1 MQRIPRFLVAVLSF
15 LSLCEASF
23 GQTAPGVQGAP
34 PIVRPGGPTGTA
46 VPGLPTARD
55 PRGGPQ
61 TGTAHVSGRVVAAQT
76 GTPLRRAQITLF
88 GLEGQSQTRRS
99 ATTDGEGR
107 YEFKDLPGGRY
118 AINATKAGYVTL
130 QYGQKR
136 PFEAGTPLVIA
147 DGENLSR
154 IDFNLPRGGVIVV
167 RVTDDFSEPLAGA
180 QVSVQRYQYGPDGQR
195 RLTTAPTGALGLSAT
210 DDHGELRVF
219 GLPPGEYLVSAAIR
233 TLGLPPTGGNS
244 TDVNEGFSPTFYPGT
259 INPAEAQAVS
269 VSVGDETSVQ
279 VSLIPSR
286 LVRISGTVVDS
297 EGRPAAGAQL
307 LLVTRSGTSMFSSG
321 FGSVSADGTFTIG
334 NVPPGEHSLDVRPT
348 PRPGATGSGEGAS
361 FPITVS
367 NSDISNVRIVTS
379 KGATI
384 SGRVL
389 FEGTSARSTD
399 ATPLRIFAQ
408 QSDPSRPI
416 VLPFTGA
423 DPLSNGVLDDAGNFQ
438 LSGQSGRVFLSPS
451 TGPLWMLKSITI
463 EGEDVTDTPID
474 LSGRQTVSG
483 VVIRMTDKL
492 TQIAGQV
499 NDARGQLLKDYV
511 VVVLPVESKEPV
523 VAARWIRTVR
533 PDSNGRFLARGLRPG
548 RYVAVAVEALE
559 QGRQFAP
566 EFQEQLRRG
575 AREFSLKEGESATLD
590 LTLTPG
596 L

>member
-1 MQRIPRFLVAVLSF
+1 MHRIPGTLVVVVALLDCSPVV
-15 LSLCEASF
+15 
-23 GQTAPGVQGAP
+23 GQGQALPGAQGGP
-34 PIVRPGGPTGTA
+34 PIARPGGS
-46 VPGLPTARD
+46 VPGLPTPRD
-55 PRGGPQ
+55 PRSAPQ
-61 TGTAHVSGRVVAAQT
+61 TGTARVSGRVVSTQT
-76 GTPLRRAQITLF
+76 GSPLRRAQISLF
-88 GLEGQSQTRRS
+88 GLEGQAQTRRS

-118 AINATKAGYVTL
+118 SITATKAGYVTL

-136 PFEAGTPLVIA
+136 PFEAGTPVAIA
-147 DGENLSR
+147 EGESLSR
-154 IDFNLPRGGVIVV
+154 VDFNLPRGAVIAV

-195 RLTTAPTGALGLSAT
+195 RLTNAPSGGFGLNGT
-210 DDHGELRVF
+210 DDHGEFRVF
-219 GLPPGEYLVSAAIR
+219 GLPPGEYIVSAGMR
-233 TLGLPPTGGNS
+233 TLGLPPSGSNA

-259 INPAEAQAVS
+259 INPAEAQAIS
-269 VSVGDETSVQ
+269 VGAGDETSVQ

-297 EGRPAAGAQL
+297 EGRPAAGAMIM
-307 LLVTRSGTSMFSSG
+307 LVTRTGTSMFSSG
-321 FGSVSADGTFTIG
+321 VGSVSADGTFAIG
-334 NVPPGEHSLDVRPT
+334 SVPPGEHSLDVRPT
-348 PRPGATGSGEGAS
+348 VRPGTTGGGEGAS

-367 NSDISNVRIVTS
+367 SSDISNVRIVTN

-384 SGRVL
+384 GGRVV

-399 ATPLRIFAQ
+399 STPLRVLAQ

-416 VLPFTGA
+416 LLPFTGA
-423 DPLSNGVLDDAGNFQ
+423 DPLANGVLDDAGNFQ
-438 LSGQSGRVFLSPS
+438 LSGQSGRVFLSLTS
-451 TGPLWMLKSITI
+451 GPLWVLKSITI

-474 LSGRQTVSG
+474 LSGRQSVTG
-483 VVIRMTDKL
+483 VVIRMSDKL
-492 TQIAGQV
+492 TQITGQV
-499 NDARGQLLKDYV
+499 NDARGQVLKDYV
-511 VVVLPVESKEPV
+511 VVVLPAESKEPV
-523 VAARWIRTVR
+523 IAARWIRTVR

-575 AREFSLKEGESATLD
+575 AREFALKEGESVGLD